1 MSDDAVPRTAGRP
14 RDPELD
20 GRVVAAVRELL
31 GEAGWDGTTIRQ
43 VSERSG
49 VSRPSIARRWPSKAH
64 LVLEA
69 LLGPTPDLERFEGTD
84 AAGWT
89 DAVIDG
95 SFELFDRPEMRSAV
109 PGLLA
114 ALADREDLREQ
125 IWEGFAGPAAALV
138 ADGTHADAGVAA
150 RAEIVIAAGAAL
162 FAAVMV
168 PDDASVRS
176 TVRSLLRQSLGSDP
190 VG

>member
-1 MSDDAVPRTAGRP
+1 MSESTPRPSGRP

-20 GRVVAAVRELL
+20 ERVVVAVRELL
-31 GEAGWDGTTIRQ
+31 AEAGWVGTTVRK

-84 AAGWT
+84 DSGWT
-89 DAVIDG
+89 AAVIDG
-95 SFELFDRPEMRSAV
+95 SFELFDRAEMRSAV

-114 ALADREDLREQ
+114 ALADHDDLREQ
-125 IWEGFAGPAAALV
+125 IWEGFAGPAAVLV
-138 ADGTHADAGVAA
+138 ADDTGAAVAA

-168 PDDASVRS
+168 PGDADVRS
-176 TVRSLLRQSLGSDP
+176 AVRSLLRQSLGSDP
-190 VG
+190 AA